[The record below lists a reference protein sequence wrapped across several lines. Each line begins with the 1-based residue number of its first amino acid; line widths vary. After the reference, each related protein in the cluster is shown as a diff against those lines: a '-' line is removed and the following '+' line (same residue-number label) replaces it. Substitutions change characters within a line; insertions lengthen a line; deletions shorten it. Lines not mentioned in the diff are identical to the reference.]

1 MSAPCPRFGFI
12 VQAAMGQD
20 ASTLGRALK
29 ERLAPTGLAVNE
41 TDGRAP
47 AIVITREGS
56 QATESDRQLVIA
68 LLGGDLDADGA
79 TVSDLVDLSY

>member
-1 MSAPCPRFGFI
+1 MSAPCPMFGFL
-12 VQAAMGQD
+12 VRAPSDWD
-20 ASTLGRALK
+20 AGALRRGLS
-29 ERLAPTGLAVNE
+29 ERLASAGLVIDE
-41 TDGRAP
+41 RRTRAD

-68 LLGGDLDADGA
+68 LLSDELNAAGA

>member
-1 MSAPCPRFGFI
+1 MSAPCPTFGFL
-12 VQAAMGQD
+12 VRAPSDWD
-20 ASTLGRALK
+20 AGALRRGLS
-29 ERLAPTGLAVNE
+29 ERLASAGLVVDE
-41 TDGRAP
+41 RRTRAD

-68 LLGGDLDADGA
+68 LLSDELNVAGA

>member
-1 MSAPCPRFGFI
+1 MSAPCPMFGFLVHAPSI
-12 VQAAMGQD
+12 QD
-20 ASTLGRALK
+20 AGALRQTLA
-29 ERLAPTGLAVNE
+29 ERLASAGLLVDE
-41 TDGRAP
+41 RRTRAD

-68 LLGGDLDADGA
+68 LLGGELNAADA